1 LPQAKRGCPDRGGA
15 SYIKFSRQKR
25 LIEWRADGEET
36 ILNAGNI
43 APYRVRA
50 FNTAAASENKIHDDT
65 VARRFGFAGGLVPGV
80 EVYAYMTH
88 MALERWGRAWL
99 DRGAVECRF
108 LSPVYDGRIAEV
120 TAAADGNTLAIRVE
134 SEGAICA
141 NGTASLNGLERQLH
155 VQFPKPLPPTAR
167 PPADEH
173 SLAEGTLLG
182 IQPFPIF
189 AAYAAEYLHDVGETN
204 PLYADENLAHPGIV
218 LRLCNQALV
227 QNVVLGP
234 WIHVGST
241 VRNFSAA
248 KVGDTL
254 SVLARVAGNYE
265 RKGHRFVDLDIG
277 VYAEDGRPVANI
289 RHVAIYRPRQVAS

>member
-1 LPQAKRGCPDRGGA
+1 MSLNAKDMPQA
-15 SYIKFSRQKR
+15 
-25 LIEWRADGEET
+25 
-36 ILNAGNI
+36 

-65 VARRFGFAGGLVPGV
+65 VARRFGFSGGLVPGV
-80 EVYAYMTH
+80 EVYAYMMH
-88 MALERWGRAWL
+88 MAIKRWGRDWL
-99 DRGAVECRF
+99 EHGSAECRF
-108 LSPVYDGRIAEV
+108 LSPVYDGKIVDV
-120 TAAADGNTLAIRVE
+120 TAAADGDALAIRVE

-141 NGTASLNGLERQLH
+141 DGTASLDGAARSE
-155 VQFPKPLPPTAR
+155 PKFDRSRGPPPPEVR
-167 PPADEH
+167 PPADER

-182 IQPFPIF
+182 VRTFPIS
-189 AAYAAEYLHDVGETN
+189 AEYAAQYVADVRETD
-204 PLYADENLAHPGIV
+204 PLYAREGLAHPGIV

-254 SVLARVAGNYE
+254 SLCAHVAANYE
-265 RKGHRFVDLDIG
+265 RKGHRFVDLDVLVSAGERPI
-277 VYAEDGRPVANI
+277 AEVT
-289 RHVAIYRPRQVAS
+289 HVAIYRPRQVAENS